1 MGWSSLGRES
11 PALARDCS
19 TPRRVDEEA
28 GRPMTTS
35 RSSTAPYAATA
46 APGPLAGLAA
56 AQVACVTADATLADA
71 LRAAAPSVS
80 IATAATPFELADLLL
95 SGACGVLVMDLAELG
110 TSATT
115 VLHHLA
121 NQFPDVPIIGIGTR
135 HEEAEVAGLIST
147 GEVYRFLHRPLSA
160 ARARTFVEAALRR
173 HAELRPTAQTLKG
186 AAAHTSPA
194 GPITQRLATGSRH
207 AHLTATL
214 TAAQHLERPWYQS
227 MPLVSVLGAIAVAVV
242 ALALG
247 LALRDSVGRS
257 ATSHVEAARAV
268 APGRTAVRGLL
279 RPLEP
284 RKASPPARRA
294 AASAARARPPAPAPA
309 PASAPDTATA
319 TGTATAATPVA
330 TAIEAPAGE
339 ALRKIHGAK
348 AEYPAAAAT
357 TGVEGWVDVHFTVSA
372 EGVPENLTVT
382 GADPRDLFEEAA
394 LAAVAQWRYA
404 PRQAAAETDNRIH
417 FKPPEAAAETA
428 VTPDPPKG

>member
-1 MGWSSLGRES
+1 
-11 PALARDCS
+11 
-19 TPRRVDEEA
+19 
-28 GRPMTTS
+28 MTTS

-46 APGPLAGLAA
+46 ATGPFASLAA
-56 AQVACVTADATLADA
+56 AQVACVTADTTLADA

-173 HAELRPTAQTLKG
+173 HEELRPTAQTLKG

-207 AHLTATL
+207 AHLTATV

-247 LALRDSVGRS
+247 LTLRDSVGRS
-257 ATSHVEAARAV
+257 PSSHVEAARAV

-284 RKASPPARRA
+284 RTASPPARRA
-294 AASAARARPPAPAPA
+294 ADSAARARPPAPV
-309 PASAPDTATA
+309 PDTAP
-319 TGTATAATPVA
+319 ATAAAAAPVA
-330 TAIEAPAGE
+330 TAVEAPAGE

-382 GADPRDLFEEAA
+382 GAEPRDLFDEAA
-394 LAAVAQWRYA
+394 LAAVAQWRYS

>member
-1 MGWSSLGRES
+1 
-11 PALARDCS
+11 
-19 TPRRVDEEA
+19 
-28 GRPMTTS
+28 MTTS

-46 APGPLAGLAA
+46 APGPFASLAA

-71 LRAAAPSVS
+71 LRVAAPSVS

-121 NQFPDVPIIGIGTR
+121 HQFPDIPIIGIGTR

-147 GEVYRFLHRPLSA
+147 GEVYRFMHRPLSA

-173 HAELRPTAQTLKG
+173 HEELRPTAQTLKG
-186 AAAHTSPA
+186 AAAHSPA

-214 TAAQHLERPWYQS
+214 TATQHVERPWYQS
-227 MPLVSVLGAIAVAVV
+227 MPLVSMLGAIAVAVV

-247 LALRDSVGRS
+247 LTLRDSVGRS
-257 ATSHVEAARAV
+257 ATSQAEVARAV

-279 RPLEP
+279 RPVEP
-284 RKASPPARRA
+284 RSANPPARRA
-294 AASAARARPPAPAPA
+294 ADAAARARPPAPVPAPA
-309 PASAPDTATA
+309 PTAAAAPATTATA
-319 TGTATAATPVA
+319 TAS
-330 TAIEAPAGE
+330 EAPAGE
-339 ALRKIHGAK
+339 APRKIHGAK

-372 EGVPENLTVT
+372 EGVPENITVT
-382 GADPRDLFEEAA
+382 GADPRDVFDAAA

-404 PRQAAAETDNRIH
+404 PRQAPAESDNRIH
-417 FKPPEAAAETA
+417 FRPPAAAAATA